1 MRSHVTLVCLSLLTA
16 SAAHAGTKMEEPVAN
31 SGPAKSVAR
40 DIDYLVG
47 SLQEYCLKD
56 DPAKWERE
64 IAEYEGKIAKFTDA
78 EDKAN
83 WTKYMTY
90 LRSIYKARLDGEPN
104 LGTYAEIKAK
114 HAALSSALD
123 TKPAATEL
131 PADPAAAKQLAEKI
145 AAYRA
150 KVEETITFAK
160 KVRDGTRC
168 EAKHIGDWY
177 ALGKRADSEKSEVT
191 NLVSSLLDKDARA
204 LSAWAS
210 NLPQG
215 SRNEP
220 AKDWWGHI
228 QYAGGILEAV
238 GKAQRFQAKVDAL
251 LVLAPLAGESD
262 VRMIS
267 QNATTLKEYMTKN
280 AGLAKQ
286 LIGEIMVPK
295 APGGAKET
303 AELKKLI
310 ATYKD
315 GKLVGTTSAQKPN
328 TATFEEWE
336 GGRKYQVVKKK
347 YSGYYVWKPSKP
359 SENTPTIEGVAADD
373 ICELWST
380 NLVLYVKGGPSHA
393 PFNKWRGDQS
403 VLQGYMLCS
412 NKDKKSPKPYKD

>member
-1 MRSHVTLVCLSLLTA
+1 MP
-16 SAAHAGTKMEEPVAN
+16 EPVAN

-47 SLQEYCLKD
+47 SLQEDCLKD
-56 DPAKWERE
+56 DPPRWERQ
-64 IAEYEGKIAKFTDA
+64 IADYEAKIAKFTDA
-78 EDKAN
+78 EDKAS
-83 WTKYMTY
+83 WTRYMTY
-90 LRSIYKARLDGEPN
+90 LRSIYKARLDGEPG

-114 HAALSSALD
+114 HAALSAALD
-123 TKPAATEL
+123 GKPTETAL
-131 PADPAAAKQLAEKI
+131 PADAAAAKQLAEKI
-145 AAYRA
+145 SAYRA
-150 KVEETITFAK
+150 KVDEAITFAK

-168 EAKHIGDWY
+168 EAKHVGDWY
-177 ALGKRADSEKSEVT
+177 ALGKRAESEKSEVA

-204 LSAWAS
+204 LNVWAS

-220 AKDWWGHI
+220 AADWWGHL
-228 QYAGGILEAV
+228 QYAGGILESV
-238 GKAQRFQAKVDAL
+238 GKAQRFQTKVDAL
-251 LVLAPLAGESD
+251 LVLAPLAGGGGD
-262 VRMIS
+262 VGMIS
-267 QNATTLKEYMTKN
+267 KNAATLKEYMAKN
-280 AGLAKQ
+280 APLAKQ
-286 LIGEIMVPK
+286 LIAEILVPK
-295 APGGAKET
+295 APGGAKEI

-328 TATFEEWE
+328 STTFEEWE

-347 YSGYYVWKPSKP
+347 YSGYYVWKPAKP
-359 SENTPTIEGVAADD
+359 SENTPTIEGVAADN

-412 NKDKKSPKPYKD
+412 NKDKKSAKPYKN